1 MAYVATPLKAR
12 GMDWIFADNEGQ
24 ATGCLKRLR
33 LDGITLPE
41 KEFEKIHST
50 EMAYL
55 CHRLLPPEI
64 TPTYPLPSGGLMT
77 LHG

>member
-41 KEFEKIHST
+41 KKSLKKFILPKSTLSRWHSYSKPILT
-50 EMAYL
+50 
-55 CHRLLPPEI
+55 H
-64 TPTYPLPSGGLMT
+64 
-77 LHG
+77 